1 MKKINWMI
9 IPALIGAILLGWSTT
24 MAQGTAMQ
32 DLTNKLTQIGNLP
45 SGTTFQLN
53 LTDSDLTAAAEE
65 YLTANLSEVQ
75 TMLKQNLGVAVSVS
89 EPLIRFTPGKI
100 TLSLKTGV
108 GFIKTNANVTA
119 AVSWNGSSLDVRTES
134 IHLPVVKVDPATADN
149 YLRGPLNNG
158 IDWLKRDYDIQ
169 AVQINEGSVAITA
182 TKK

>member
-1 MKKINWMI
+1 
-9 IPALIGAILLGWSTT
+9 

-32 DLTNKLTQIGNLP
+32 NLTIKLTEIENLP

-75 TMLKQNLGVAVSVS
+75 TMLKQNFGIAVSVS

-100 TLSLKTGV
+100 TISIKAGV
-108 GFIKTNANVTA
+108 GFIKTNANATA
-119 AVSWNGSSLDVRTES
+119 AVFWNGSSLDVRTES
-134 IHLPVVKVDPATADN
+134 IHLPVVKLDPAEADS

-158 IDWLKRDYDIQ
+158 IEWLKRDYDIQ
-169 AVQINEGSVAITA
+169 AVQVNEGSVLITA